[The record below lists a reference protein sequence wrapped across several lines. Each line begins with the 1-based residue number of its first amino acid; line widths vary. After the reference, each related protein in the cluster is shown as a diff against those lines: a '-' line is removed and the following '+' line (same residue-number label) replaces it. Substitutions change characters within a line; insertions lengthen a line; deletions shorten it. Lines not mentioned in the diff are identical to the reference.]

1 VPVRYNSGQG
11 REENTQDRID
21 SLAEGEWIYTQVSE
35 HAGARSVSYNTASG
49 ECTRRAAQSGIVR
62 SCSCS
67 AKESVGDTANHQ
79 DDVFDVFL
87 AQEYQAKAEGENGEP
102 FTDNVSGADGGPE
115 RHGHLAQRSAERY
128 REALSDNEP
137 VHEEL
142 RERASRRTTEL
153 MGAEEK
159 VVAKRMIVDNDGEE
173 AEKDEEFQPAPWTI
187 AAIAWVDTEPLV
199 SYHDND
205 VNSSDIP
212 CVEYKDGKYHSERWD
227 DGPVALELALKP
239 GRC

>member
-1 VPVRYNSGQG
+1 M
-11 REENTQDRID
+11 
-21 SLAEGEWIYTQVSE
+21 YTQS
-35 HAGARSVSYNTASG
+35 GAERHSAVH
-49 ECTRRAAQSGIVR
+49 C
-62 SCSCS
+62 SCSCL
-67 AKESVGDTANHQ
+67 AKESVGDTVNHQ

-102 FTDNVSGADGGPE
+102 FTDNVSGAEGGPE
-115 RHGHLAQRSAERY
+115 RHGHLAQRNAERY

-173 AEKDEEFQPAPWTI
+173 AEKGEEFQPAPWTI

-199 SYHDND
+199 GYHDND

-212 CVEYKDGKYHSERWD
+212 CVEYKDGKYHSECADRGAD
-227 DGPVALELALKP
+227 QRRARAAERDAAATRTLQLGQCKGGMPSGAGA
-239 GRC
+239 GA

>member
-1 VPVRYNSGQG
+1 M
-11 REENTQDRID
+11 
-21 SLAEGEWIYTQVSE
+21 YTQS
-35 HAGARSVSYNTASG
+35 GAERHSAVH
-49 ECTRRAAQSGIVR
+49 C
-62 SCSCS
+62 SCSCL
-67 AKESVGDTANHQ
+67 AKESVGDTVNHQ

-102 FTDNVSGADGGPE
+102 FTDNVSGAEGGPE
-115 RHGHLAQRSAERY
+115 RHGHLAQRNAERY

-173 AEKDEEFQPAPWTI
+173 AKKGEEFQPAPWTI

-199 SYHDND
+199 GYHDND

-212 CVEYKDGKYHSERWD
+212 CVEYKDGKFIQNVLTGGRVSGGHEPQRRSSSENLQL
-227 DGPVALELALKP
+227 GHCKGGMPSGAGA
-239 GRC
+239 GA